1 MPQQTHPFAEFIKIL
16 GKGKRG
22 ARPLTQDEAY
32 RAMKMIVNHEVK
44 AEQLGA
50 FLMLMRI
57 KEETPEELAG
67 FVLAVRES
75 LNTPEI
81 TVDLDWSSYA
91 GKRRHLP
98 WFLLSVLVLAE
109 NNIKIFMHGA
119 KGTTDDRIYTEDAL
133 NTLNIS
139 AARSFKE
146 VEAQLA
152 QQNFSYLPLHYLSP
166 VLNDIMNLRYLMG
179 LRSPVH
185 TLVRLLNPLNATYT
199 LQGIFHPSYRDVHQH
214 AAQLMGQKNMAVL
227 KGEGGETE
235 KNPDSECLIKSVD
248 NGILTEE
255 LWSPLFSRRHLKS
268 DYLDPKQLLNI
279 WQGTTQDEFAQATII
294 GTMAVALKV
303 MKKVENQ
310 QQAQDV
316 ARYYWE
322 KRDKQKFL

>member
-1 MPQQTHPFAEFIKIL
+1 
-16 GKGKRG
+16 
-22 ARPLTQDEAY
+22 TQDEAY

-310 QQAQDV
+310 QQAQNV